1 MEDSKVT
8 ASKVPARKVM
18 DSHRSSR
25 ADTLN
30 KTRAEASITTTTNNN
45 NNNNNNKVAKVMA
58 VVQHMARGNM
68 AK

>member
-45 NNNNNNKVAKVMA
+45 NNKVAKVMA
-58 VVQHMARGNM
+58 VEHMARANM